1 MVGSQ
6 SCLIPFVHPFQFNGN
21 TGSVLASGERSDLP
35 YYLSAADGSACEIAG
50 VSARWRYASC
60 RAAFSRALLFS
71 MFAVATSIL
80 PHMFSTRSR
89 RVSNARLFV
98 GAAASVRLSRAP
110 HFSGGDEHPAALGQA
125 CARELFRKPHLSSK
139 AKSPESNAQMQYL
152 AAGSS
157 VWFLSCNTSL
167 QYPRDSVVGILK
179 RDSFTAICR
188 GQC

>member
-6 SCLIPFVHPFQFNGN
+6 SCLIPFVHLFQFNGN
-21 TGSVLASGERSDLP
+21 IGSVLASGERSDLP
-35 YYLSAADGSACEIAG
+35 YYLNAADGSACDIAG

-98 GAAASVRLSRAP
+98 GAAASARLSRAP

-125 CARELFRKPHLSSK
+125 VFVQQWRRATCRAARPTPKT
-139 AKSPESNAQMQYL
+139 N
-152 AAGSS
+152 
-157 VWFLSCNTSL
+157 SCN
-167 QYPRDSVVGILK
+167 
-179 RDSFTAICR
+179 
-188 GQC
+188 

>member
-1 MVGSQ
+1 MAI
-6 SCLIPFVHPFQFNGN
+6 CI
-21 TGSVLASGERSDLP
+21 LP
-35 YYLSAADGSACEIAG
+35 RGF
-50 VSARWRYASC
+50 
-60 RAAFSRALLFS
+60 FSRALLFS

-110 HFSGGDEHPAALGQA
+110 HFSGGNEHPAALGQA
-125 CARELFRKPHLSSK
+125 VFFSGGVEQPAAQHVLHQKQAVRQSMTCVRACVRQPHLSSK

-167 QYPRDSVVGILK
+167 QSCETV
-179 RDSFTAICR
+179 
-188 GQC
+188 